1 MNEDLRDFL
10 HALALAEARFLVVG
24 GDPEGLS
31 SGPALPGD
39 LGVWVAV
46 DFVNASRVWEA
57 LIAFGAP
64 VRAIGVTREE
74 LLQRNHVLQIG
85 VPPKRIDIL
94 TAFSG
99 VTFEEAWGHRV
110 IRDVD
115 GVVVPFLRGT
125 ALVRREISE
134 NTESGLRDLELEDGE

>member
-10 HALALAEARFLVVG
+10 HALTSAGARFLVVG
-24 GDPEGLS
+24 GDAEGAIR
-31 SGPALPGD
+31 GAEDREAD

-46 DFVNASRVWEA
+46 DFANASRVWEA

-64 VRAIGVTREE
+64 MRAIGATREQ
-74 LLQRNHVLQIG
+74 LLKRSQVLQIG
-85 VPPKRIDIL
+85 VPPRRIDIL

-110 IRDVD
+110 IRDVQ
-115 GVVVPFLRGT
+115 GLAVPFLRGT
-125 ALVRREISE
+125 ALVRRQIPEDTAS
-134 NTESGLRDLELEDGE
+134 DLDKLLGDD